1 MSIENI
7 FKALEI
13 VDSLSADDF
22 GKFKKHLEVID
33 DKFAK
38 QTGDCGSNPRHLRSE
53 INGLPQRDVEPLPLR
68 TISDN
73 YDPTIPPPP
82 KPPVSMSTC
91 SCSSFFG
98 LIPVHPSKCTCRGGK

>member
-13 VDSLSADDF
+13 VDSLSADEF

-38 QTGDCGSNPRHLRSE
+38 QIRDCGSREIPPYNPR
-53 INGLPQRDVEPLPLR
+53 PLR
-68 TISDN
+68 NEIEAK
-73 YDPTIPPPP
+73 PEFVPPPP
-82 KPPVSMSTC
+82 PVSISTC

>member
-38 QTGDCGSNPRHLRSE
+38 QTGDCGSNPR
-53 INGLPQRDVEPLPLR
+53 PLR
-68 TISDN
+68 NEIEAR
-73 YDPTIPPPP
+73 PEFVLPPPP
-82 KPPVSMSTC
+82 RPPASMSTC